1 MEPGRGS
8 VAGLVG
14 AGAVWLLAAAFGCGQ
29 STQFGPSGTA
39 EADFLRAQSEYES
52 GHYVNAVELLDAF
65 ERRHPGS
72 QYIDDALLLLGKAH
86 QGNDEQV
93 LARQA
98 FEQLREDY
106 PQSPYAEEALFQ
118 VAQSWYRSIRGP
130 ALDPEPTEEALK
142 AFRVYL
148 RRYPEGAFHAQ
159 ALEGERGALGV
170 LAEKAYL
177 NGETYLKL
185 RHYEAARR
193 SFEHSLEQWAESPR
207 SAEAIAGIARSYEH
221 EGSTAEARASYQR
234 LLDHLGAD
242 PTRYRKGAALAREA
256 SRRLAELT
264 DPGS

>member
-8 VAGLVG
+8 VAGFAG
-14 AGAVWLLAAAFGCGQ
+14 AGAVCLLVLALGCGQ

-86 QGNDEQV
+86 QSNDEHV

-98 FEQLREDY
+98 FERLREDY

-130 ALDPEPTEEALK
+130 ALDPEPTEEALRS
-142 AFRVYL
+142 FRVYL
-148 RRYPEGAFHAQ
+148 RRYPEGAFHEA
-159 ALEGERGALGV
+159 ALAGERGALGV

-185 RHYEAARR
+185 RRYDAARR
-193 SFEHSLEQWAESPR
+193 CFERSLEQWAESPR
-207 SAEAIAGIARSYEH
+207 SAEALAGIARSYERA
-221 EGSTAEARASYQR
+221 GTLAEARSSYQR
-234 LLDHLGAD
+234 LLDHLGTD
-242 PTRYRKGAALAREA
+242 PARYRNGEALAREA
-256 SRRLAELT
+256 GRKLAELT
-264 DPGS
+264 GSGS